1 MFLNLRKFFFE
12 TLTMRLRFFGIIFFM
27 AAFLGC
33 DSPDVPDFCKSIGD
47 EVTQEWHFNSL
58 ITVFHIND
66 AFDVSLVKDTAEYA
80 IVTCGKNLIDKVKW
94 QITNPNTVEF
104 TNDNAC
110 RIVRNYEGV
119 PKVEIHY
126 TYSDLNVYVNGS
138 CRVHSSDSVDVK
150 RVVFTERI
158 GNLDII
164 TNAPEFVLEVW
175 FGTGRYY
182 VSGKTDCF
190 RCEPRYSAIV
200 DASQLSV
207 KKAFVDNYSTGD
219 VYVNPTDSLTA
230 KIFWTGDIIYGGNPG
245 IKLLEN
251 PGKGGLIK
259 K

>member
-1 MFLNLRKFFFE
+1 MNKLIYKLLSAVMMFSVVV
-12 TLTMRLRFFGIIFFM
+12 TTS
-27 AAFLGC
+27 C
-33 DSPDVPDFCKSIGD
+33 DNENAPDFFKSIGD
-47 EVTQEWHFNSL
+47 EVTQEWHFDSL
-58 ITVFHIND
+58 ITVFRIND
-66 AFDVSLVKDTAEYA
+66 AFDVSIVKDTADFA
-80 IVTCGKNLIDKVKW
+80 VVTCGKNLIDKVKW
-94 QITNPNTVEF
+94 EFAGANTVEF

-119 PKVEIHY
+119 PKIEIHY

-138 CRVHSSDSVDVK
+138 GRVHSSDSVDVK

-182 VSGKTDCF
+182 VRGKTDCF

-219 VYVNPTDSLTA
+219 VYVNPSDSLTA
-230 KIFWTGDIIYGGNPG
+230 KIFWTGDIIYSGNPG
-245 IKLLEN
+245 INLLEN

-259 K
+259 KE